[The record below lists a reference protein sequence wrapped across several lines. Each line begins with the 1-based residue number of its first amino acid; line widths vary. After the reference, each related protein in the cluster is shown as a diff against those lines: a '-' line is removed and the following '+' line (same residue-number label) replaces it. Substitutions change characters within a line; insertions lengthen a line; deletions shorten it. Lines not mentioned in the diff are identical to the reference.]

1 MGAYGEN
8 PRGIT
13 DKVTSIDI
21 LRMAESLNTKVII
34 PVHYDIW
41 TNFMADPKEI
51 EALWQ
56 MRKDRLQYKFK
67 PFIWQVGGE
76 FTFPDDKDRMEFM
89 YDRGFHDAF
98 SSPNDT
104 PVPAFL

>member
-1 MGAYGEN
+1 
-8 PRGIT
+8 
-13 DKVTSIDI
+13 
-21 LRMAESLNTKVII
+21 MAESLNTKVII

-98 SSPNDT
+98 SNSKRHT
-104 PVPAFL
+104 VPCIPIESVSRSALETGA